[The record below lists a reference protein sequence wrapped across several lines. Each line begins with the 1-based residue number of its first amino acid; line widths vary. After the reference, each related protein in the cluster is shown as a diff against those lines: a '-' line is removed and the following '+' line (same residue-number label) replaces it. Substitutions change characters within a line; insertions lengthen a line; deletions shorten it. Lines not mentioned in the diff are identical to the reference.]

1 MSKTEL
7 LEECFKLSPE
17 DRTEILEALWA
28 MEDSSHAGP
37 TPEEAALLDAAMEDY
52 KRDGDR
58 GRPFEEV
65 FAELR
70 KKT

>member
-7 LEECFKLSPE
+7 LEECVKLSAE
-17 DRTEILEALWA
+17 DRAEILEAHWA
-28 MEDSSHAGP
+28 MESDAHKGP
-37 TPEEAALLDAAMEDY
+37 TPEEAILLDAALEEY
-52 KRDGDR
+52 QHDGDQ